1 MPCDLWA
8 TDEVMQR
15 LRADLG
21 CADDAEVWRTLG
33 VDKCVFLAP
42 RHPRAKENTWHI
54 PSLFSVWGIPT
65 QQVPYLEGEGVYEEA
80 VAPPLAHA
88 TTVAEIER
96 YPWPKA
102 EEWDYES
109 LLTECLKWPDYPIVG
124 ASYEPF
130 YLYCRL
136 RGMEQ
141 ALEDLVENPAI
152 ADAMM
157 ERIFDVSA
165 GVVKRS
171 LQEAGELM
179 DFIYVAEDL
188 GTQESLL
195 MSPRVFRRHIKPWL
209 ARMIDLGLAHGVHA
223 FHHDDGA
230 IAPLLRD
237 LIEIG
242 IDVLNPIQWR
252 CKGMEREQLA
262 RRFGHDV
269 VFHGGVD
276 NQKTLPF
283 GTPEDVRREVAENI
297 HIFAD
302 CKGYVVAPCHNIQVN
317 TPTRNIVALYDAVR
331 EYGTI

>member
-8 TDEVMQR
+8 TGEVMAR
-15 LRADLG
+15 LRRDLD
-21 CADDAEVWRTLG
+21 CEDDGEVWRTLG
-33 VDKCVFLAP
+33 VDKCVFLAAS
-42 RHPRAKENTWHI
+42 HPRATEDTWHT
-54 PSLFSVWGIPT
+54 PSLFSVWGIKT
-65 QQVPYLEGEGVYEEA
+65 KQVPYLDGAGFYEEA
-80 VAPPLAHA
+80 VEPPLARA
-88 TTVAEIER
+88 ETVADVER
-96 YPWPKA
+96 FAWPKA

-157 ERIFDVSA
+157 ERIFEVSA
-165 GVVKRS
+165 GIVKRS
-171 LQEAGELM
+171 LEEAGDLI

-195 MSPRVFRRHIKPWL
+195 MSPRTFRRHIKPWL
-209 ARMIDLGLAHGVHA
+209 ARMIDLGRAHGAHA

-230 IAPLLRD
+230 IAPLIGD

-283 GTPEDVRREVAENI
+283 GTPGDVRREVADNI
-297 HIFAD
+297 HIFAES
-302 CKGYVVAPCHNIQVN
+302 KGYVVAPCHNLQVN
-317 TPTRNIVALYDAVR
+317 TPTENIVAMYEAVR
-331 EYGTI
+331 EYGAY